1 MVSKQLKTN
10 PNKQTLA
17 CDQIIIFDKQGKIK
31 KTEWKYEILKD
42 QKAETD

>member
-1 MVSKQLKTN
+1 MEKKKISTN

-17 CDQIIIFDKQGKIK
+17 CDQVITFDKQGKI

-42 QKAETD
+42 WKPEID